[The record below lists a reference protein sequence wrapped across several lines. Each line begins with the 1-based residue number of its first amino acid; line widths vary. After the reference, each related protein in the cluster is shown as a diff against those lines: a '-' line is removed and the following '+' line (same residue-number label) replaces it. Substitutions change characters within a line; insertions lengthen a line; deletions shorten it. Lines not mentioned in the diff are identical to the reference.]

1 METVIP
7 IIIISLA
14 ISAFFSG
21 IEIAF
26 ISANKL
32 LIELKNKQGEYTA
45 GLLSPFV
52 SNPSKFI
59 STTLVGTN
67 IGLVLYGMNM
77 ADFLDPKLSG
87 LLPALSQNR
96 FLLLFISSLLS
107 TLVVLVVGEFIPK
120 VLFRLNPDFLLRLFI
135 VPFLLFYYLFWPIV
149 HFITWLAKLILN
161 NIVKVQFN
169 ESTPVFSKIDLDNY
183 ITENMEDL
191 EEDADV
197 DTEIFKNALDFSNIK
212 IRSCMTPR
220 TELVSMNI
228 QDSVSELYQK
238 FLETGLSKILIHQG
252 NVDHII
258 GYVHQKEM
266 FKNPQSIRSV
276 LIPIE
281 IVPETMAAN
290 EVLNKF
296 TRSSKSVALVVDELG
311 ITAGIVTIEDI
322 MEEIFGE
329 IEDEHDVEQLAE
341 TQIGEKEFIFSGRLD
356 VDYLNNKYD
365 LNIPEGDYQTL
376 AGYIL
381 ARHGNFPLRGES
393 FMIDW
398 FEITVLAVE
407 KTRIN
412 EVRLRMLK

>member
-212 IRSCMTPR
+212 IRS
-220 TELVSMNI
+220 
-228 QDSVSELYQK
+228 
-238 FLETGLSKILIHQG
+238 
-252 NVDHII
+252 
-258 GYVHQKEM
+258 
-266 FKNPQSIRSV
+266 
-276 LIPIE
+276 
-281 IVPETMAAN
+281 
-290 EVLNKF
+290 
-296 TRSSKSVALVVDELG
+296 
-311 ITAGIVTIEDI
+311 
-322 MEEIFGE
+322 
-329 IEDEHDVEQLAE
+329 
-341 TQIGEKEFIFSGRLD
+341 
-356 VDYLNNKYD
+356 
-365 LNIPEGDYQTL
+365 
-376 AGYIL
+376 
-381 ARHGNFPLRGES
+381 
-393 FMIDW
+393 
-398 FEITVLAVE
+398 
-407 KTRIN
+407 
-412 EVRLRMLK
+412 